1 MALVGKALYGT
12 PMSLARAAL
21 AAFLC
26 VSAIAGAP
34 ASVEAGP
41 SADGSAAGRK
51 TDGKTKKKA
60 KKKLVATKTG
70 DGAADDRASSDATSE
85 KKKKKADSDAAADS
99 DKSDKS
105 AKSTAWWMEKPTD
118 ETQTQKTPDE
128 RGGVNPCMTKDPGFG
143 VYDKWNRGSSMGQL
157 IIPDRGGLTK
167 SGGFDVIF
175 HFHGHEPARKEWVKV
190 MDGAVLV
197 GIDLG
202 IGSGAYSSAFSNPNT
217 FKELVESVE
226 KAVAKERDLP
236 SAKARHIGLSAWSA
250 GYGAVESILDQTY
263 GKQVV
268 DTVIL
273 LDGLHAGYVGDGLDR
288 TELNPFI
295 AFAKKAKAD
304 QKLMFITHSSI
315 IPPGYASTTETSNF
329 LIHELGG
336 KVKKGKPRKGDPW
349 GLELNSTFDAG
360 NFHVRGYDG
369 NDKMD
374 HCAHF
379 GLLAGILK
387 HQVKPRWKTP
397 KGFGPKK

>member
-1 MALVGKALYGT
+1 MRLTSAV
-12 PMSLARAAL
+12 L

-26 VSAIAGAP
+26 VSAVAATP
-34 ASVEAGP
+34 SSADAGP
-41 SADGSAAGRK
+41 SAQGAKIHPVGRVAAK
-51 TDGKTKKKA
+51 PKKKVA
-60 KKKLVATKTG
+60 KKSDEPSASERSSSESTDKKVK
-70 DGAADDRASSDATSE
+70 GAKDDATSKDSG
-85 KKKKKADSDAAADS
+85 KKGSAKDDDS
-99 DKSDKS
+99 DKS
-105 AKSTAWWMEKPTD
+105 APWYMQKPTD
-118 ETQTQKTPDE
+118 ESQTQKTPDE

-143 VYDKWNRGSSMGQL
+143 VYEKWIRGISMGQM
-157 IIPDRGGLTK
+157 IMPARGGLTK

-190 MDGAVLV
+190 MDGTVLV

-202 IGSGAYSSAFSNPNT
+202 IGSGAYSSAFSNPQT
-217 FKELVESVE
+217 FKDLVESVE
-226 KAVAKERDLP
+226 NAVAKERDLP

-273 LDGLHAGYVGDGLDR
+273 LDGLHAGYVGDSLDR

-336 KVKKGKPRKGDPW
+336 RVKEAKPRKGDPW
-349 GLELNSTFDAG
+349 GLELNAKFDAG

-379 GLLAGILK
+379 GLLPGILK
-387 HQVKPRWKTP
+387 NQVKPRWKTP
-397 KGFGPKK
+397 KGQGPKKDVAAKK